1 MSSEKTEQ
9 RGRTVAIVGRPNVG
23 KSAIF
28 NRLAGKR
35 VAIVHAESGVTR
47 DRLMREVEWEEER
60 FDLIDTGGVC
70 NVDGSSERDTI
81 VDGTRQQVDIAL
93 VDASVAIFVTDVESG
108 ITPLDLEVA
117 NILRL
122 SGCTT
127 FLAANKADSP
137 ARDNDVADFEELG
150 FPVFPVSALHNRGFG
165 DLMEQVVAEL
175 PQVDNVT
182 VADPLRVAVVGRPN
196 VGKSSYINRLLR
208 NNRVIVSDVPGTTRD
223 SIDVPF
229 VIGRGESARHYVL
242 SDTAGMRRLGKVSS
256 TVERFS
262 LFRAEQSVQN
272 ADVVVL
278 VVDATQG
285 PTQQDKK
292 IAAMVVK
299 HGRGC
304 VVLVNKWDL
313 SETTQ
318 RQYGPEISYRMPF
331 MGYCPVVFTS
341 AQSGYNIKRSI
352 DAIDHVAAQ
361 VKMQLPTGILNRAL
375 MTAYERVSPPA
386 IKGRRLKIFYATQV
400 GVNPIRVKLFVN
412 DPKCATMPYQ
422 QYLRKSLRRNFGL
435 EGAPV
440 VLQFA
445 SRRST
450 DKQGDKKSRR

>member
-1 MSSEKTEQ
+1 MSSENTEQ

-28 NRLAGKR
+28 NRLARKR

-60 FDLIDTGGVC
+60 FELIDTGGVG
-70 NVDGSSERDTI
+70 NVDRSSERDVI

-93 VDASVAIFVTDVESG
+93 LDASVAIFVTDIESG
-108 ITPLDLEVA
+108 ITALDLEVA
-117 NILRL
+117 GILRG

-127 FLAANKADSP
+127 FLAANKADTP
-137 ARDNDVADFEELG
+137 ARDNDAAEFEELG

-165 DLMEQVVAEL
+165 ELMDKAVAEL
-175 PQVDNVT
+175 PHVENVT
-182 VADPLRVAVVGRPN
+182 ETDPLRVAVVGRPN

-208 NNRVIVSDVPGTTRD
+208 NNRVIVSDIPGTTRD

-229 VIGRGESARHYVL
+229 VIGRGETARHYVL

-256 TVERFS
+256 SVERFS

-292 IAAMVVK
+292 IASMVVK

-318 RQYGPEISYRMPF
+318 RQYGPELSHKMPF

-341 AQSGYNIKRSI
+341 AQSGYNIRRSI

-375 MTAYERVSPPA
+375 LDAYEQVNPPA
-386 IKGRRLKIFYATQV
+386 VKGRRLKIFYSTQV
-400 GVNPIRVKLFVN
+400 GVNPLRVKLFVN
-412 DPKCATMPYQ
+412 DPKRVTVPYRK
-422 QYLRKSLRRNFGL
+422 YLAKALRRNFGL
-435 EGAPV
+435 EGAPLI
-440 VLQFA
+440 LQFTP
-445 SRRST
+445 RR
-450 DKQGDKKSRR
+450 GDDGKGRRKPRS